1 MSKGRKKATAE
12 YLDAR
17 RSEILG
23 RLNARKLDEAGGR
36 LRTSG
41 ISAGRIKEGLIPPTL
56 KEAALLEILIVG
68 VKKYLKNPKIV
79 LSAINPS
86 SPVHQNRLRY
96 GFHILNREAFLS
108 TIFYP

>member
-68 VKKYLKNPKIV
+68 VKKYLKNPKIDGLV
-79 LSAINPS
+79 KSLLKRHPGESRGPEHLEITGFRLSP
-86 SPVHQNRLRY
+86 
-96 GFHILNREAFLS
+96 G
-108 TIFYP
+108 